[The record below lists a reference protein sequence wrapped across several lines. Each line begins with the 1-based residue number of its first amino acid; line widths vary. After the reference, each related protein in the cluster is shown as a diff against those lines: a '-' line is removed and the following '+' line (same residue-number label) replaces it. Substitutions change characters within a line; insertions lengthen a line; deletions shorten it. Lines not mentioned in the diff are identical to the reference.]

1 MKIRINTLTGKSIEF
16 DANSND
22 TIRSIKEK
30 IGDKE
35 EIPIDYIRLI
45 YFGKQLE
52 DDKELDDYKII
63 NDSTIYAVFKLGVF
77 EKISVKTFY
86 GKILN
91 INVKYSDTIEIIKQ
105 KIKDEE
111 GLDPTQIH
119 LFFNKLLLQNDKTLL
134 DYNFSLESILKIVP
148 KGIIQ
153 IENLKGKIIYI
164 KAKYSDSIETIKE
177 KIKDKEGYDP
187 TLFQLFYD
195 EILLKDDKTL
205 EDYDYDISSES
216 IIYMV
221 RKGFLKINQIDGKI
235 INIEAKPFET
245 IENIKEK
252 IKEKE
257 ELPQCR
263 CELIFKGKL
272 LEDCKT
278 LDFYN
283 INEGSL
289 LYFKYYK
296 IIEIMLNINGEK
308 EINLFVESKDTM
320 RKVKEKINKLEG
332 IFPDRYKLK
341 LNDDEVEDYKTIEDY
356 NIKNRNV
363 LNLFQIDMIQI
374 QVENILD
381 HKIIINVDY
390 LDTPIRIIKEKIKE
404 KEGIHSN
411 KYKLIFKGTKL
422 KDYKCLDDYGI
433 NSKSIII
440 LKYYKIFEILIN
452 DGIRKYYINAGS
464 LETIRDIKEKIKII
478 NGVHV
483 NKYILEYDGNK
494 LDDDKI
500 LDDYNIENTK
510 ISFKI
515 ISCPLIKIFVKT
527 WIGGSVGLIIET
539 SNTISDVKKIIQNK
553 LGIYT
558 GSQRLT
564 FGGKVLEDDKTLEYY
579 SIKSFYALEL
589 VFLLSLRLRGGC

>member
-1 MKIRINTLTGKSIEF
+1 MKIHIKSLNGKTIDL

-30 IGDKE
+30 IRDKE

-63 NDSTIYAVFKLGVF
+63 NDSTISGVF
-77 EKISVKTFY
+77 FLRRFKNISVKTIF

-91 INVKYSDTIEIIKQ
+91 INVKPSDTIEIIKQ

-119 LFFNKLLLQNDKTLL
+119 LFYNKMLLNNDKTLL
-134 DYNFSLESILKIVP
+134 DYNFSSQSILKIVP

-153 IENLKGKIIYI
+153 IENLNGKIIDI
-164 KAKYSDSIETIKE
+164 EAKHSDSIETIKE
-177 KIKDKEGYDP
+177 KIKYKEGYNP

-195 EILLKDDKTL
+195 EILLEDDKTL
-205 EDYDYDISSES
+205 EDYDISSKF
-216 IIYMV
+216 IIKMV
-221 RKGFLKINQIDGKI
+221 QKGLLKINQIDGKI

-263 CELIFKGKL
+263 CELIFKGKQ

-278 LDFYN
+278 LDYYK
-283 INEGSL
+283 INERSL
-289 LYFKYYK
+289 IHFKYYK

-320 RKVKEKINKLEG
+320 KKVKQKINKLEG

-374 QVENILD
+374 QVENVLD
-381 HKIIINVDY
+381 KKIIINVEY
-390 LDTPIRIIKEKIKE
+390 LDTPIRVIKEKIKE

-422 KDYKCLDDYGI
+422 EDYKCLDDYDI

-452 DGIRKYYINAGS
+452 DDKRKYYINAGS

-494 LDDDKI
+494 LDDNKI

-515 ISCPLIKIFVKT
+515 IYCPLIKILVKT
-527 WIGGSVGLIIET
+527 WIGWSVDLIIET

-564 FGGKVLEDDKTLEYY
+564 FKGKVLEDDKTLEYY
-579 SIKSFYALEL
+579 SVKNFYALEL

>member
-1 MKIRINTLTGKSIEF
+1 MK
-16 DANSND
+16 
-22 TIRSIKEK
+22 
-30 IGDKE
+30 
-35 EIPIDYIRLI
+35 
-45 YFGKQLE
+45 
-52 DDKELDDYKII
+52 
-63 NDSTIYAVFKLGVF
+63 
-77 EKISVKTFY
+77 
-86 GKILN
+86 
-91 INVKYSDTIEIIKQ
+91 
-105 KIKDEE
+105 KIK
-111 GLDPTQIH
+111 
-119 LFFNKLLLQNDKTLL
+119 K
-134 DYNFSLESILKIVP
+134 
-148 KGIIQ
+148 
-153 IENLKGKIIYI
+153 
-164 KAKYSDSIETIKE
+164 
-177 KIKDKEGYDP
+177 
-187 TLFQLFYD
+187 
-195 EILLKDDKTL
+195 
-205 EDYDYDISSES
+205 
-216 IIYMV
+216 
-221 RKGFLKINQIDGKI
+221 
-235 INIEAKPFET
+235 
-245 IENIKEK
+245 
-252 IKEKE
+252 
-257 ELPQCR
+257 
-263 CELIFKGKL
+263 
-272 LEDCKT
+272 
-278 LDFYN
+278 
-283 INEGSL
+283 
-289 LYFKYYK
+289 
-296 IIEIMLNINGEK
+296 
-308 EINLFVESKDTM
+308 
-320 RKVKEKINKLEG
+320 KINKLEG

-404 KEGIHSN
+404 KEGIHYN

-515 ISCPLIKIFVKT
+515 ISCPLIKILVKT

-564 FGGKVLEDDKTLEYY
+564 FRGKSLEDDKTLEYY
-579 SIKSFYALEL
+579 SIKSYSDLEL
-589 VFLLSLRLRGGC
+589 VFLLSLRLRGGH